1 MASTFQLLMDGT
13 AADEAL
19 YDALALVEVEEN
31 VDLPGAIELS
41 LPVDRSEDGDLSFVS
56 DKRFKPFANLALVAQ
71 LEDGQ
76 PECLFD
82 GYVLSH
88 KVHLETGIT
97 SSTLKVWGQDA
108 EWLMN
113 LEEKARE
120 WADLTDADV
129 ASSIFGEYGITPAS
143 ANSDDD
149 SPAHTEAGHTLMQR
163 ASDIQFLRRLARSN
177 GKVCR
182 VACAG
187 RPGDRTG
194 YFAKPDLGGEPTAT
208 LSLNDPEVWSVDAL
222 DIDWDVTHPTA
233 VKARQ
238 ALFTDDAEDGVGSEP
253 TDSGLTLLDARGA
266 ADFAGRAMTV
276 LLAAPVDDAGELS
289 LRATAVLRDAG
300 WFVRCEG
307 EADVARVKAILRAG
321 TVVQLDGLGSLHSG
335 KYFVWSVRHR
345 IDSEAHKMRFVLVRN
360 AVGPDPAGGAAGLL
374 GGLF

>member
-1 MASTFQLLMDGT
+1 MPSTFQLLMDGT

-31 VDLPGAIELS
+31 IDLPGAIELS
-41 LPVDRSEDGDLSFVS
+41 LPVDRSKDGDLTFVS
-56 DKRFKPFANLALVAQ
+56 DPRFKPFANLALVAQ

-97 SSTLKVWGQDA
+97 ASTLKVWGQDA

-120 WADLTDADV
+120 WADVTDADV
-129 ASSIFGEYGITPAS
+129 ARSIFGEYDIEPAS

-149 SPAHTEAGHTLMQR
+149 SPAHNETGHTLMQR
-163 ASDIQFLRRLARSN
+163 GSDIQFLRRLARSN

-182 VACAG
+182 IACAG
-187 RPGDRTG
+187 EPGDRTG
-194 YFAKPDLGGEPTAT
+194 YFAKPNLDGEPIAT

-238 ALFTDDAEDGVGSEP
+238 ALFTDDDEDGVGSEP
-253 TDSGLTLLDARGA
+253 ADSGLSLLDARGA

-276 LLAAPVDDAGELS
+276 LLTAPVDDAGELS

-307 EADVARVKAILRAG
+307 EADVARTNAILRAG

-345 IDSEAHKMRFVLVRN
+345 IDSETHKMRFVLVRN
-360 AVGPDPAGGAAGLL
+360 AVGPDPAGGAGGLL
-374 GGLF
+374 SGIF

>member
-1 MASTFQLLMDGT
+1 MPSTFQLLMDGT

-19 YDALALVEVEEN
+19 YGALALVEVEEN

-41 LPVDRSEDGDLSFVS
+41 LPVDRSEDGDLTFVA
-56 DKRFKPFANLALVAQ
+56 DPRFKPFANLALVAQ

-97 SSTLKVWGQDA
+97 ASTLKVWGQDA

-129 ASSIFGEYGITPAS
+129 ASSIFGEYDIAPAS

-149 SPAHTEAGHTLMQR
+149 SPAHNEAGHTLMQR
-163 ASDIQFLRRLARSN
+163 GSDIQFLRRLARSN

-187 RPGDRTG
+187 QPGERTG
-194 YFAKPDLGGEPTAT
+194 YFAKPSLDGEPIAT

-253 TDSGLTLLDARGA
+253 TDSGLSLLDARGA
-266 ADFAGRAMTV
+266 ADFAGRPMTV
-276 LLAAPVDDAGELS
+276 LLTAPVDDAGELS

-307 EADVARVKAILRAG
+307 EADVARVNAILRAG

-360 AVGPDPAGGAAGLL
+360 AVGPDPTGGAGGLL
-374 GGLF
+374 SGIF

>member
-1 MASTFQLLMDGT
+1 MPSTFQLLMDGT
-13 AADEAL
+13 AADEAM
-19 YDALALVEVEEN
+19 YSALALVEVEEN

-41 LPVDRSEDGDLSFVS
+41 LPVDRSEDGDLTFVS
-56 DKRFKPFANLALVAQ
+56 DSRFKPFANLALVAQ

-88 KVHLETGIT
+88 KVHLETGVT
-97 SSTLKVWGQDA
+97 ASTLKVWGQDA

-113 LEEKARE
+113 LEEKTRE
-120 WADLTDADV
+120 WADVTDADV
-129 ASSIFGEYGITPAS
+129 ASTIFGEYDIAAAS

-149 SPAHTEAGHTLMQR
+149 SPAHNEAGHTLMQR
-163 ASDIQFLRRLARSN
+163 GSDIQFLRRLARSN

-187 RPGDRTG
+187 EPGDRTG
-194 YFAKPDLGGEPTAT
+194 YFAKPNLDGEPIAT

-253 TDSGLTLLDARGA
+253 SDSGLSLLDARGA
-266 ADFAGRAMTV
+266 AEFAGKAMTV
-276 LLAAPVDDAGELS
+276 LLTAPVDDAGELS
-289 LRATAVLRDAG
+289 LRATAVLREAG

-307 EADVARVKAILRAG
+307 EADVARANAILRAG
-321 TVVQLDGLGSLHSG
+321 TVVQLNGLGSLHSG

-345 IDSEAHKMRFVLVRN
+345 IDSETHKMRFVLVRN
-360 AVGPDPAGGAAGLL
+360 AVGPDPAGGPGGLL
-374 GGLF
+374 SGIF